1 MADLL
6 VELYDT
12 RIGTIVGT
20 WRNFDFI
27 ADPAAVDKFG
37 IDATILS
44 MSIPLA
50 AIATR
55 PRKDRRQNFFRELL
69 PEGRMLARMA
79 IEADL
84 SERDVVGLLRRYGRD
99 VAGAL
104 QIWDPDV
111 PGEPKDPA
119 LEPLT
124 DAEVASLLTDVYTNP
139 LGNKPVGGKTS
150 LAGVQDKIVLAHTAD
165 RWNRVIDGYPSTHIL
180 KPESH
185 VHPTVIYD
193 EEYGSRFARAVGL
206 SEFRTEIREFDG
218 VAALVI
224 ERYDRA
230 PDAPACRIHQEDF
243 SQVLGAGGDQ
253 KYQKF
258 GGRVSA
264 ARIAGVLSAVG
275 DRAAVAQLLRMTTL
289 AVAVGNLDMH
299 AKNISLLHHPDG
311 SISLAPA
318 YDVVPQVHQ
327 PNDGEMAL
335 AVDREYRHRAIT
347 RTHLIAEGKAWGLSD
362 AADVVDGTLATAL
375 DLAATES
382 PHPRAHPGVAAD
394 ITRFATNL
402 VAGRGAGEDG

>member
-1 MADLL
+1 M
-6 VELYDT
+6 
-12 RIGTIVGT
+12 
-20 WRNFDFI
+20 
-27 ADPAAVDKFG
+27 
-37 IDATILS
+37 
-44 MSIPLA
+44 
-50 AIATR
+50 
-55 PRKDRRQNFFRELL
+55 
-69 PEGRMLARMA
+69 
-79 IEADL
+79 
-84 SERDVVGLLRRYGRD
+84 
-99 VAGAL
+99 
-104 QIWDPDV
+104 
-111 PGEPKDPA
+111 
-119 LEPLT
+119 
-124 DAEVASLLTDVYTNP
+124 
-139 LGNKPVGGKTS
+139 
-150 LAGVQDKIVLAHTAD
+150 
-165 RWNRVIDGYPSTHIL
+165 
-180 KPESH
+180 
-185 VHPTVIYD
+185 
-193 EEYGSRFARAVGL
+193 
-206 SEFRTEIREFDG
+206 
-218 VAALVI
+218 I

-258 GGRVSA
+258 GGKVSA

-347 RTHLIAEGKAWGLSD
+347 RTHLIAEGKVWGLSD
-362 AADVVDGTLATAL
+362 AADVVDDTLATVL

-394 ITRFATNL
+394 VTRFATNL